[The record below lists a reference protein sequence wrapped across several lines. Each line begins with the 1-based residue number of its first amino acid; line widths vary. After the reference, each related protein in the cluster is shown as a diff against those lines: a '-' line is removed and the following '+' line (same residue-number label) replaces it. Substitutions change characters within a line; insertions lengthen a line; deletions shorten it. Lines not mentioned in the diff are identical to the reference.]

1 MANLATYQTAKRA
14 YCARIGAYTEGYGVK
29 VDGKWSN
36 TRTVNIVVPYTET
49 TTLTVAKADSASPI
63 DAATSTMAQF
73 VVPANTLT
81 GSTEG
86 VTVDYESASTT
97 RNLGRVSECG
107 FYDLTEISMT
117 AGTPTLQIP
126 GVTPLAGYTPT
137 ANDIL
142 IADRTYNQAIGSVKV
157 GYGFYDE
164 KAGTWSNYRNATIV
178 GKFRERSWE
187 RRALRQLTTDTPS
200 LFFDTYYFLW
210 GLVGRQNVAAFDYEY
225 RKVESSCVLSAP
237 CGFYT
242 KTTLFKETIGIS
254 VV

>member
-1 MANLATYQTAKRA
+1 MANAATYQTAKRA
-14 YCARIGAYTEGYGVK
+14 YCARIGSYTEGYGVK

-36 TRTVNIVVPYTET
+36 TRTVSVIVPYAET
-49 TTLTVAKADSASPI
+49 TTLTVANEASASPI
-63 DAATSTMAQF
+63 EAATSSMMQY
-73 VVPANTLT
+73 VVPPETLT

-86 VTVDYESASTT
+86 VTIDYESASTT

-107 FYDLTEISMT
+107 FYDLTEVSMV
-117 AGTPTLQIP
+117 AGTPFQQIP
-126 GVTPLAGYTPT
+126 GVTPLAGWTPT
-137 ANDIL
+137 ADDIR
-142 IADRTYNQAIGSVKV
+142 ISDRTYNQAIGSVKF
-157 GYGFYDE
+157 GFGFYDE

-200 LFFDTYYFLW
+200 LYFDTYYFKW
-210 GLVGRQNVAAFDYEY
+210 GLVGRQNVATFDYEY
-225 RKVESSCVLSAP
+225 RKVESSCVLAAP
-237 CGFYT
+237 CGFFT